1 MAEVSKQKKWYIT
14 VPELPPIDLR
24 HGANVKQLREHT
36 PRKRTKGTGS
46 S

>member
-1 MAEVSKQKKWYIT
+1 MAAPVKKWKYIT
-14 VPELPPIDLR
+14 VPELPPINLR
-24 HGANVKQLREHT
+24 VKPATVTPLV